1 LGLSFKDFFSL
12 KSLDEGFHVVEVR
25 EDGDKDDQW
34 DDKVVWAAV
43 VLAVVVITVVVLAVV
58 LLAVMASSSKDL
70 DVLFH
75 LAFLFVIGL
84 FFVIRLLSEFV
95 AREDAWWESLG
106 IRNVVA
112 FGFDGGRFAPGAGSS
127 GIARFGISNRAN
139 VIWVHEVISSLFHL
153 NWLLDLL
160 NLLSEFVA
168 REDAWWE
175 SLGIRNGVAF
185 GFDSGR
191 LAPGAGSSSIA
202 RFGISNGANVG
213 GCVEEL
219 RELSLIHEFLL
230 IEVLWESL
238 GSSIVWLVMSV
249 LSVLLNNFV

>member
-43 VLAVVVITVVVLAVV
+43 VLAVVVITVVVLAV
-58 LLAVMASSSKDL
+58 MASSSKDL

-84 FFVIRLLSEFV
+84 FFVIR
-95 AREDAWWESLG
+95 
-106 IRNVVA
+106 
-112 FGFDGGRFAPGAGSS
+112 
-127 GIARFGISNRAN
+127 
-139 VIWVHEVISSLFHL
+139 
-153 NWLLDLL
+153 
-160 NLLSEFVA
+160 LLSEFVA